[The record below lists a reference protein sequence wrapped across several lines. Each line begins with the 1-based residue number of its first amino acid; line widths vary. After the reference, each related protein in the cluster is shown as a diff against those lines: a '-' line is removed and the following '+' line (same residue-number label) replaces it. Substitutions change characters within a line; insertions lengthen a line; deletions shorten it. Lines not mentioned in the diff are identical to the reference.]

1 MNKLFFCSLVL
12 FFAVGCYDETVEVK
26 RNITQMKTLDINK
39 SKIGIMIPEDGVHKS
54 FSRQTNIYGNSVS
67 VPADK
72 RIYGSGMT
80 VCRKVREVLI
90 TKAEEKIILLI
101 DGTTEKDV
109 AIKKADERGLSF
121 VILIE
126 IYKWQE
132 EMTNWT
138 GVADKVGLTLQLY
151 DVTNRRV
158 ANEINYYAES
168 KFWDLE
174 DRKAEELLD
183 REAFYQVVYNLV
195 GLH

>member
-1 MNKLFFCSLVL
+1 
-12 FFAVGCYDETVEVK
+12 
-26 RNITQMKTLDINK
+26 
-39 SKIGIMIPEDGVHKS
+39 
-54 FSRQTNIYGNSVS
+54 
-67 VPADK
+67 
-72 RIYGSGMT
+72 MT

-183 REAFYQVVYNLV
+183 REAFYQAVYNLV